1 MPHCILEY
9 SGNAVDEP
17 DWSATLAA
25 LHRLLTATGLFVLDD
40 IKSRVVQIGP
50 TTLQLRHTT
59 PRNMAAAGRPSGL
72 VIQAFRHL
80 GPQHVTAERIAT
92 LRRTLPADDRRAL
105 LKDLMLAP
113 AWMHRQLKELAAS

>member
-40 IKSRVVQIGP
+40 IKSRVVRRDDFLVGDGRGDRAFVALEIQI
-50 TTLQLRHTT
+50 LS
-59 PRNMAAAGRPSGL
+59 GRPDEVKGEICDAALRVL
-72 VIQAFRHL
+72 VGAFPR
-80 GPQHVTAERIAT
+80 TADERTTSFTVQVSDIHRPSY
-92 LRRTLPADDRRAL
+92 RREIRSRG
-105 LKDLMLAP
+105 
-113 AWMHRQLKELAAS
+113 

>member
-40 IKSRVVQIGP
+40 IKSRVVRRDDFLVGDGRGDRAFVALEIQI
-50 TTLQLRHTT
+50 LS
-59 PRNMAAAGRPSGL
+59 GRPDEVKGEICDAALQML
-72 VIQAFRHL
+72 VRAFPRTGEEMTTSFTVQVSDIHR
-80 GPQHVTAERIAT
+80 PSY
-92 LRRTLPADDRRAL
+92 RREIRSRG
-105 LKDLMLAP
+105 
-113 AWMHRQLKELAAS
+113 